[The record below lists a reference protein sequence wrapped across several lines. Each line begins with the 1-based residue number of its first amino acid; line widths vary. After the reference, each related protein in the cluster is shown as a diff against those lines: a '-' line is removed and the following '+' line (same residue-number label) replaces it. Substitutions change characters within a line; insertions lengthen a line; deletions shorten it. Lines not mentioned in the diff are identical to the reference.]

1 MHPPLYG
8 VATGPADKP
17 AILFLHGFLGA
28 HDEWA
33 GFMEPLSAEFRC
45 LAVDLPGHGKTPACD
60 DTAFYSFEGAAR
72 AILCFLRE
80 QHVQRTHL
88 VGYSMGGRLALYL
101 AVHHPE
107 VCDRLIIE
115 SSSPGLLASDEAA
128 ARRAHD
134 AKWAARFEREPLD
147 AVVDDWYRQP
157 LFATLHDHPAAF
169 ARLRERRL
177 RNRASE
183 VGLSMRGMSVGVQE
197 SLWDRLA
204 VLDRDVLLVV
214 GEKDRKYRLV
224 ADRMSDLSGRIR
236 TVMVSGAGHN
246 AHVEQPAEFG
256 RILADAVR

>member
-33 GFMEPLSAEFRC
+33 GFIEPLSAEYRC
-45 LAVDLPGHGKTPACD
+45 LAVDLPGHGKTPPCD
-60 DTAFYSFEGAAR
+60 DVGFYSFEGAAR
-72 AILCFLRE
+72 AILDFLRS
-80 QHVQRTHL
+80 QRVQRTHL

-115 SSSPGLLASDEAA
+115 SSSPGLLSPGEAA
-128 ARRAHD
+128 ERRAHD

-147 AVVDDWYRQP
+147 AVVDDWYLQP
-157 LFATLHDHPAAF
+157 LFASLHDHPAAF
-169 ARLRERRL
+169 ARLRARRL
-177 RNRASE
+177 RNRPKE
-183 VGLSMRGMSVGVQE
+183 VGLSMRGMSVGAQE
-197 SLWDRLA
+197 PLWDRLGA
-204 VLDRDVLLVV
+204 LDREVVLVV
-214 GEKDRKYRLV
+214 GERDRKYRLV
-224 ADRMSDLSGRIR
+224 ADRMSDLSARIQ

-246 AHVEQPAEFG
+246 AHVEQPDEFG
-256 RILADAVR
+256 RILRDAIQ